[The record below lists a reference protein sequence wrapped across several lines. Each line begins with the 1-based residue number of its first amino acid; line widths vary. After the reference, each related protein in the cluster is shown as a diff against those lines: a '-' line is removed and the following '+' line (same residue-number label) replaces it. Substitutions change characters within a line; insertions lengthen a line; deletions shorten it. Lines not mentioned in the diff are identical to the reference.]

1 MSNRDIA
8 VEYVHQFCNANIDG
22 VEANLASNFQLR
34 GPLFEFDSRNA
45 YIASLRENPP
55 EPAAYEILDVSES
68 ENTVSV
74 YYSYEKSTGS
84 IIIAQLF
91 RFNGGK
97 ICETLLVF
105 DSVGVI

>member
-1 MSNRDIA
+1 MDNRDIA
-8 VEYVHQFCNANIDG
+8 LEYLNQFCKGNIDG
-22 VEANLASNFQLR
+22 VEATLASDFHLK
-34 GPLFEFDSRNA
+34 GPLFEFNSRGA

-55 EPAAYEILDVSES
+55 DPAVYKMLDMSDG

-74 YYSYEKSTGS
+74 FYSYEKSTGS
-84 IIIAQLF
+84 NIIAQLF

-105 DSVGVI
+105 DRAGVI